1 LKTVLEFGGVLD
13 VVGKPIRVISI
24 EFISQFSALTKVRC
38 GRY

>member
-13 VVGKPIRVISI
+13 VVGKPIKVYLI
-24 EFISQFSALTKVRC
+24 EFILQFSELRC